1 MDSSRGTT
9 RRVSTEAVEDEM
21 REKTVEFDFIRE
33 TQSYD
38 YAKDQNKS
46 GWSLG
51 SARFWISIINL

>member
-46 GWSLG
+46 G
-51 SARFWISIINL
+51 